1 MEAKDKAKALVEKY
15 FEELFEYI
23 PNIADRMKAAKQCA
37 LIACAEV
44 LKQWEYVDTHIAD
57 LGGQLSP
64 NYKFWLEVEQEINQ
78 L

>member
-1 MEAKDKAKALVEKY
+1 MEAKDKAEALVEKY

-44 LKQWEYVDTHIAD
+44 KENGFNRQ
-57 LGGQLSP
+57 
-64 NYKFWLEVEQEINQ
+64 
-78 L
+78 

>member
-44 LKQWEYVDTHIAD
+44 KENGFNPQLPYNFWED
-57 LGGQLSP
+57 
-64 NYKFWLEVEQEINQ
+64 VEKEINQ